1 MYNTPKDHKMSYI
14 IVTFKDL
21 KPPSD
26 FFGYDTRN
34 TGNKSKYKQVGLHQT
49 KKLRDSKGNHQQIE
63 MTTYVMG
70 ENICNPYI

>member
-1 MYNTPKDHKMSYI
+1 MYTTPKDHKMSYI

-34 TGNKSKYKQVGLHQT
+34 TGNKSKYIQNGLHQT
-49 KKLRDSKGNHQQIE
+49 SVHQRKQ
-63 MTTYVMG
+63 G
-70 ENICNPYI
+70 